1 MSIEYLTVN
10 ASYLLSN
17 TTLANLLLNTSF
29 GKTISQTDLNK
40 EYIDEF
46 SKYATECKPNPNV
59 SNDKNSKVNYKIFIK
74 TLLLNIYNINKT
86 ITDDVLFHHLQFFP

>member
-1 MSIEYLTVN
+1 MSIEYLAVN

-29 GKTISQTDLNK
+29 GKTITISQIGVNK
-40 EYIDEF
+40 EYNDEL
-46 SKYATECKPNPNV
+46 SKYATEYNPNPSV

-74 TLLLNIYNINKT
+74 TLL
-86 ITDDVLFHHLQFFP
+86 V